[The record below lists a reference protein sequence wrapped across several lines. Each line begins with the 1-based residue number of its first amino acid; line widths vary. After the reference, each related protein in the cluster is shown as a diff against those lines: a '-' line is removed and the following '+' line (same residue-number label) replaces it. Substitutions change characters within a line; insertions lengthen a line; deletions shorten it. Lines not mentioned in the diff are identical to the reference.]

1 MRDEG
6 GDGMCGKPWKIFYK
20 MGSLGQKCS
29 TLVLW
34 LLKIGGLLH
43 PLMELNMWV

>member
-1 MRDEG
+1 
-6 GDGMCGKPWKIFYK
+6 MCGKPRKIFYK

-43 PLMELNMWV
+43 PLLELKMWV